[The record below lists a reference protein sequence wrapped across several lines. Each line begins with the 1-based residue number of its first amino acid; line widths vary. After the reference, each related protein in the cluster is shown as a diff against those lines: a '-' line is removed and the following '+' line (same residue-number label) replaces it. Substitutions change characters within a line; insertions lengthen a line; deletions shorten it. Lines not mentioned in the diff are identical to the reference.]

1 MGSEWAGTYR
11 RRVDFLQIAVRL
23 SSAGVQQLKVIM
35 INSILADSGDQDTQL
50 AAGLLNTAFLVLLD
64 CSLRSH
70 VLDLYHKY
78 FGKK

>member
-1 MGSEWAGTYR
+1 MGSERGGRYR

-50 AAGLLNTAFLVLLD
+50 AAGPLNTAFLVLLD

-70 VLDLYHKY
+70 VLDL
-78 FGKK
+78 